1 MDEIEIEMEVFL
13 RVPKRELV
21 ELKFD
26 DPTPMTLQTP
36 SKANRL
42 KWKRQTPQRTG
53 LVVKDVVCLPRGLYL
68 EQLERPVVPRG
79 KERASLV
86 ASGMT
91 ARITIDCGW
100 SANQME
106 SRLLLLFRGGIVR
119 QTGQK
124 FSFTYLQC
132 VQGSRVLFVP
142 DTPAEGWT
150 VEKVLKLAG
159 HGALYISHQEYP
171 QRVQDSV
178 ANETSVLNKTGD
190 FSPEEREM
198 MCLDKESQL
207 SEQTQ
212 PRVCG
217 PSEEVDLKT
226 ILTLFRQDNVDQN
239 VETHIQVR
247 RGDLLHC
254 ARKAVRR
261 PGFYFR
267 TTPTISFI
275 GEETH
280 SHEGALREFFRL
292 TLLELQQTSL
302 FEGLPGRL
310 FFTYDLSALEDRKYY
325 DAGLL
330 VGWSLTQ
337 GGPGPHCLHSSLYQL
352 MCGQNPSLEDFS
364 WKDIVDVEAQNRLQ
378 QLQSCRDVNVLTPSL
393 CDWLSS
399 CGIPEIQSAHT
410 DEVTDIYSHVVKH
423 YIYHSPPDSPLR
435 AAEEA
440 AAAHWETAL
449 ALISDGQADFS
460 LEELLFF
467 IIGAEHQPP
476 LGFPDLIS
484 LRFYTE
490 EGSMSGVHRP
500 HASTCALELLLPT
513 GVAGA
518 ADVLVL
524 LGRAMLKALGFS
536 RVQEEEEE
544 EEEGEGEGENS
555 STDVMTDL

>member
-1 MDEIEIEMEVFL
+1 
-13 RVPKRELV
+13 
-21 ELKFD
+21 
-26 DPTPMTLQTP
+26 
-36 SKANRL
+36 
-42 KWKRQTPQRTG
+42 
-53 LVVKDVVCLPRGLYL
+53 
-68 EQLERPVVPRG
+68 
-79 KERASLV
+79 
-86 ASGMT
+86 MT

-106 SRLLLLFRGGIVR
+106 SRLLLLFRGRIVR

-150 VEKVLKLAG
+150 VEEVLKLAG
-159 HGALYISHQEYP
+159 HGALYMLSHQEYP

-198 MCLDKESQL
+198 TCLDKESQL

-212 PRVCG
+212 PHVCG

-239 VETHIQVR
+239 VETHIEVR

-254 ARKAVRR
+254 ALREVRR
-261 PGFYFR
+261 PGFSFR
-267 TTPTISFI
+267 TTPTISFV

-280 SHEGALREFFRL
+280 SHEGALGEFFRL

-325 DAGLL
+325 DAGVL

-337 GGPGPHCLHSSLYQL
+337 GGPGPDCLHPSLYQL

-378 QLQSCRDVNVLTPSL
+378 QLQSCRDVNVLIPSL

-410 DEVTDIYSHVVKH
+410 DEVTDIYSRVVKH
-423 YIYHSPPDSPLR
+423 YIYHRVSSMISQFTEGLNSCSGLWDMIQSRWEVFKPVMTGAHQHPLTLEEFKQLFTVCYSPPDSPLR

-449 ALISDGQADFS
+449 ALISDRQADFS

-467 IIGAEHQPP
+467 ITGAEHQPP
-476 LGFPDLIS
+476 LGSPKLIS
-484 LRFYTE
+484 LRFYPE

-500 HASTCALELLLPT
+500 HTSTCALELLLPT

-518 ADVLVL
+518 ADVLLL
-524 LGRAMLKALGFS
+524 LGRAMLKALGFTC
-536 RVQEEEEE
+536 VQEEE
-544 EEEGEGEGENS
+544 EGEGENS